1 MTGSQAL
8 ESKPLGDNVRALTDK
23 VQEFQFNSGTAWY
36 NKAYNNYY
44 ISFDTDDNNIP
55 DTTLVYS
62 TLTKGWSEY
71 TYPPLYDYG
80 YYINSDQEYQYLFAS
95 GVTGQMY
102 RMEYGFTDDGVS
114 ISYELETKRYDFG
127 TP

>member
-95 GVTGQMY
+95 AVTGQMY

-114 ISYELETKRYDFG
+114 ILYELETKRYDFG